1 MATQLEVNK
10 FMTEFEK
17 KFGLSIPLLAQ
28 DEFFADVLERA
39 NLANFIDCLNDES
52 LLEMFLDE
60 DEPDP
65 LSGVEF
71 VEKELDRI
79 AEELGSDHGFRVLRV
94 AFAGWPGTVKDME
107 TLMLSVMDDMDLLDD
122 HPDVIVEPTVD
133 IALKADELKTLFSVV
148 QEYTGPE
155 SLRLYSMLIVRK
167 LERFATGRPLS
178 EKFAR
183 LNQTSSEHELKAALA
198 ELGE

>member
-10 FMTEFEK
+10 FMAEFEK

-28 DEFFADVLERA
+28 DEFFEDVLERA

-52 LLEMFLDE
+52 LLEMFVEE

-79 AEELGSDHGFRVLRV
+79 AEELDSDHGFRVLRV
-94 AFAGWPGTVKDME
+94 AFANWPGTVKDIE
-107 TLMLSVMDDMDLLDD
+107 TLMISVMDDMDLLDD

-148 QEYTGPE
+148 QEYTGSE

-167 LERFATGRPLS
+167 LERFATGRPVP

-183 LNQTSSEHELKAALA
+183 LDQTSSEHELKAALA